1 MALIKCPKC
10 GREISDKAKQC
21 VGCGWEVEKVKESKE
36 EKTTKLQHTMGMKRE
51 KRFPSVNI
59 LFMTILTLV
68 MICFM
73 IIVWIR
79 LDKFE
84 AEIDIMASN
93 NQIDSEMAMNDI
105 ENESAEDIEENEN
118 QGDLEDSNEKEE
130 ISDNDSQKKNEVSE
144 NDQQIEIEENSE
156 NVVSLNESVNDE
168 NYNVEFEYSDNKVT
182 DSYVH
187 IFVKITN
194 KAEAAIC
201 ITSQKYFYI
210 NDISI
215 ESAFVKVDEEISSGK
230 SALFEI
236 VFE

>member
-1 MALIKCPKC
+1 M
-10 GREISDKAKQC
+10 
-21 VGCGWEVEKVKESKE
+21 
-36 EKTTKLQHTMGMKRE
+36 
-51 KRFPSVNI
+51 
-59 LFMTILTLV
+59 
-68 MICFM
+68 
-73 IIVWIR
+73 
-79 LDKFE
+79 
-84 AEIDIMASN
+84 
-93 NQIDSEMAMNDI
+93 
-105 ENESAEDIEENEN
+105 
-118 QGDLEDSNEKEE
+118 
-130 ISDNDSQKKNEVSE
+130 SE

-236 VFE
+236 VFERKK